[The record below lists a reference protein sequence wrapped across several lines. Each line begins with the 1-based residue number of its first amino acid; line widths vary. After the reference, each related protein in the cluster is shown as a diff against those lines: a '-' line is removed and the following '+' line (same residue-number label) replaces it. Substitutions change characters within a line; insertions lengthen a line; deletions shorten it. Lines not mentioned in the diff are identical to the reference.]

1 VKYVEA
7 LIGPDT
13 VNTMPR
19 ETIAA
24 MLDHGELRRTLDDD
38 FGAAAAAIV
47 AVEALGISMAT
58 VTRELIEEGVAAFGK
73 SFDELLGTIEEKR
86 KALATA

>member
-1 VKYVEA
+1 
-7 LIGPDT
+7 
-13 VNTMPR
+13 
-19 ETIAA
+19 
-24 MLDHGELRRTLDDD
+24 
-38 FGAAAAAIV
+38 
-47 AVEALGISMAT
+47 MAT